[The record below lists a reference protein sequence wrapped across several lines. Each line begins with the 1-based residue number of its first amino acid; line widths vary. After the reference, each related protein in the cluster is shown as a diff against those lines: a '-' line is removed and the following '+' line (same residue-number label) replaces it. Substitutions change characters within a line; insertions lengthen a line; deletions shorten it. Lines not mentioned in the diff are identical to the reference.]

1 MYNRPFSIQYGRKVF
16 RFNPCG
22 ATRIIGVHGKR
33 RNPKTE
39 VGLGKVWGVR
49 MFVGFSVKQKPKYSI
64 TALVAETRDC
74 LRKMGFPEDASFVAQ
89 RGVYTY
95 AEGGKVV
102 EEDSAQ
108 VIILD
113 TTLFDKDKFLQA
125 MQLLAEYLVVALEQE
140 SIFVQVQYANVVRD
154 TWRVTP

>member
-1 MYNRPFSIQYGRKVF
+1 MYNRPFSIQYGRKVY

-22 ATRIIGVHGKR
+22 PVREFGVHGKR

-39 VGLGKVWGVR
+39 TGLGKVWGVR
-49 MFVGFSVKQKPKYSI
+49 MFVGFSVKQKPKYSL
-64 TALVAETRDC
+64 ASLVSETRDF
-74 LRKMGFPEDASFVAQ
+74 LRKMNFPEDSSFVAQ
-89 RGVYTY
+89 KGVYTY
-95 AEGGKVV
+95 AEGGTVV

-113 TTLFDKDKFLQA
+113 TTLIDKDKFLKV
-125 MQLLAEYLVVALEQE
+125 MQDLAEYLVVTFEQE
-140 SIFVQVQYANVVRD
+140 VMFVQVLYANVVRD